1 MLNRVTATVE
11 KYGLLEKGDSVIV
24 ALSGGAD
31 STALLSVL
39 TSLKEKYNLS
49 VYAAHINHNIRGE
62 EAMRDE
68 NFCKILCKKFNTEL
82 FVKSVDVPTLA
93 KQQKISEE
101 LCGRN
106 VRYAFFEELSQ
117 KLGAKVATA
126 HTASDNAET
135 LIFNIARGTSVAGLA
150 AIPPKRGNIIRPLI
164 ELLRGDIESYC
175 KANNLEYV
183 TDSTNL
189 ADDYTR
195 NYIRH
200 NIMPCLKR
208 LNPSFERTALGLS
221 ESARESA
228 DFIKKCSE
236 NALNDCKCD
245 FGYDCKKLLK
255 LDKAVLKEM
264 LFILLKNNDYS
275 SYPERKTILLLCEI
289 IKNGGSVELSKQCTA
304 VSKQGILRFVCSEN
318 SADFKEIPLKNNM
331 TFSYDGKTYT
341 VSKITEKST
350 NQNNLVAEKWLGEN
364 AVFRTRRAGDR
375 FTYPDRMVT
384 KPLRKIFNEQ
394 KIPSEMRDRLLLL
407 AVSDTV
413 LWCENL
419 GVSLQGKA
427 DDTEN
432 LLIKMN
438 KEG

>member
-1 MLNRVTATVE
+1 MLNRVIATVE
-11 KYGLLEKGDSVIV
+11 KYGLLKSGDSVIV

-31 STALLSVL
+31 SMALLSVL
-39 TSLKEKYNLS
+39 VSLKEKYNLS
-49 VYAAHINHNIRGE
+49 VYAAHINHNIRGD
-62 EAMRDE
+62 EAKRDE
-68 NFCKILCKKFNTEL
+68 DFCKILCKKFNTEL
-82 FVKSVDVPTLA
+82 FVKSVDVPTIA

-135 LIFNIARGTSVAGLA
+135 LIFNIARGASLAGLS

-164 ELLRGDIESYC
+164 ELSREDIESYC
-175 KANNLEYV
+175 EENRLEYV

-200 NIMPCLKR
+200 NIMPCLKK

-228 DFIKKCSE
+228 DFIKICAEK
-236 NALNDCKCD
+236 AVNDCECD
-245 FGYDCKKLLK
+245 FGYDCKKLLC
-255 LDKAVLKEM
+255 LDSAVLKEM
-264 LFILLKNNDYS
+264 LFILLKNNYNIT
-275 SYPERKTILLLCEI
+275 PERKTILLICDI
-289 IKNGGSVELSKQCTA
+289 IGNGGSVELSKQCTA

-318 SADFKEIPLKNNM
+318 LPDFKEISLKNNM
-331 TFSYDGKTYT
+331 TFSYDGRTYT
-341 VSKITEKST
+341 VSKITEKVT
-350 NQNNLVAEKWLGEN
+350 NQNNLVAQKWLGEN

-384 KPLRKIFNEQ
+384 KPLRKVFNEQ

-413 LWCENL
+413 LWCEKI
-419 GVSLQGKA
+419 GASLQGKA
-427 DDTEN
+427 DDTEK
-432 LLIKMN
+432 LLININ

>member
-1 MLNRVTATVE
+1 MLNRVIETVK
-11 KYGLLEKGDSVIV
+11 KYSLLEKGDSVIV

-31 STALLSVL
+31 STALLSILV
-39 TSLKEKYNLS
+39 SLKETYNLS
-49 VYAAHINHNIRGE
+49 VYAAHVNHNIRGD
-62 EAMRDE
+62 EANRDE

-82 FVKSVDVPTLA
+82 FVKSVDVPALA

-117 KLGAKVATA
+117 KLCAKVATA

-135 LIFNIARGTSVAGLA
+135 LIFNIARGASLAGLS
-150 AIPPKRGNIIRPLI
+150 AIPPKRENIIRPLI
-164 ELLRGDIESYC
+164 ELSREDIESYC
-175 KANNLEYV
+175 ETQRLEYV

-200 NIMPCLKR
+200 NIIPCLKK

-221 ESARESA
+221 ENARESA
-228 DFIKKCSE
+228 DFVKKYAE
-236 NALNDCKCD
+236 KAVNDCKCD
-245 FGYDCKKLLK
+245 FGYNCENLLS
-255 LDKAVLKEM
+255 LDSVVLKEM
-264 LFILLKNNDYS
+264 LFILLKNNYDVT
-275 SYPERKTILLLCEI
+275 PERKTILLLCEI
-289 IKNGGSVELSKQCTA
+289 IRNGGSVELSKQCTA

-318 SADFKEIPLKNNM
+318 LPDFKEIPLKNNM
-331 TFSYDGKTYT
+331 TFFYDGKTYT
-341 VSKITEKST
+341 VNEIAEKVT
-350 NQNNLVAEKWLGEN
+350 NQNNLVAKKWLDEN

-384 KPLRKIFNEQ
+384 KPLRKVFNEQ

-413 LWCENL
+413 LWCEKL

-427 DDTEN
+427 DDTEK
-432 LLIKMN
+432 LLININ